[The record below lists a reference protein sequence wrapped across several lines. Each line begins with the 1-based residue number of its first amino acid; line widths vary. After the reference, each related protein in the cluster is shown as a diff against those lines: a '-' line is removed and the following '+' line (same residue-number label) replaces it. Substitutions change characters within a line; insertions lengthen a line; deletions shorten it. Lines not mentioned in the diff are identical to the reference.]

1 VADDPQQEEVLGKAY
16 DARLM
21 RRLVGYVRP
30 YRGQMALAVGLIVL
44 SAVLELV
51 GPLATAVALDLFVR
65 PLEGGRASG
74 LSRVVLATLSRH
86 GLEPGRA
93 EGLAWCAGVYLASL
107 VATFGVLYWQ
117 SYVMQLMG
125 QRIMRD
131 LRREVFGHL
140 QRLQVSFFDKNPV
153 GRLVTRATTDVDA
166 LNELFT
172 AGLVSVFG
180 DIVTLLGIVFVLFA
194 LDWRLALVTF
204 SILPLLLL
212 LTLWFKARAR
222 DMYRL
227 VRVWIARINSFLQEH
242 VSGMSVVQLFGREEP
257 TLAEFR
263 RINREHRDVNVKTIY
278 YYAVYYPAVEL
289 ITSLGLALIIWYG
302 GSKVLQGAV
311 SIGALVAFFQYA
323 QRFYEPISDL
333 SDKYNILQA
342 AMASSE
348 RIFRLLDAPVTIASP
363 QATYTPVPLGPLA
376 LDGQGDEGTGVER
389 GTGDGV
395 GREGGA
401 RSVRG
406 GAPAGPRPRVVRGA
420 VELDHVSFEYVPG
433 EPVLRDV
440 SFRIEPGQSVAVV
453 GHTGAGKS
461 TLASLL
467 LRFYDATSGAVR
479 VDGVDVRQWDLAAL
493 RRSVAMVLQDVF
505 LFAGNL
511 AENVTLGDPAI
522 SRERLEWAAREAR
535 ALDFIERLP
544 RGFETAVQERG
555 AGLSV
560 GQKQLVSFARA
571 LAFDPAILILDEA
584 TSSVDTETEQR
595 IQEALERLLV
605 GRTSLV
611 IAHRLSTVQRCD
623 RILVMHK
630 GELREQGTHQELLAR
645 RGIYYR
651 LYLLQYR
658 DELGARAEL
667 AAAADPGEGLPP
679 ASGDAAFVGSEP
691 PPARG

>member
-1 VADDPQQEEVLGKAY
+1 MPRVADDPHQEEVLGKAY

-30 YRGQMALAVGLIVL
+30 YRGQMALAVALIVL
-44 SAVLELV
+44 SSMLELV

-65 PLEGGRASG
+65 PLGGHRSAG
-74 LSRVVLATLSRH
+74 VSRWVLAELAAH
-86 GLEPGRA
+86 GLHPDPLQ
-93 EGLAWCAGVYLASL
+93 GLAWCAGAFLAAL
-107 VATFGVLYWQ
+107 MLTFGVLYWQ

-131 LRREVFGHL
+131 LRRQVFGHL
-140 QRLQVSFFDKNPV
+140 QRLQLAFFDRNPV

-180 DIVTLLGIVFVLFA
+180 DVVTLLGIVVVLFV

-212 LTLWFKARAR
+212 LTVWFKTRAR
-222 DMYRL
+222 DMYRE
-227 VRVWIARINSFLQEH
+227 VRIWIARINAFLQEH
-242 VSGMSVVQLFGREEP
+242 ISGMAVVQLFGHQQP
-257 TLAEFR
+257 AFDEFR
-263 RINREHRDVNVKTIY
+263 GINRTHRDVNVRTIF

-289 ITSLGLALIIWYG
+289 ITALGLALIIWYG
-302 GSKVLQGAV
+302 GRKVLAGAV

-348 RIFRLLDAPVTIASP
+348 RIFRLLDTPVEIASP
-363 QATYTPVPLGPLA
+363 AGAYLPPPLRQPATAAAAMV
-376 LDGQGDEGTGVER
+376 
-389 GTGDGV
+389 
-395 GREGGA
+395 
-401 RSVRG
+401 
-406 GAPAGPRPRVVRGA
+406 PAGPRPRRVRG
-420 VELDHVSFEYVPG
+420 EVSFDRVGFEYVPG

-440 SFRIEPGQSVAVV
+440 SFHVASGESVAVV

-461 TLASLL
+461 TLAGLL
-467 LRFYDATSGAVR
+467 LRFYDATRGTVAI
-479 VDGVDVRQWDLAAL
+479 DGVEVRRWDLQAL

-511 AENVTLGDPAI
+511 ADNVTLGDPSI
-522 SRERLEWAAREAR
+522 SPERLRWAAGEAR
-535 ALDFIERLP
+535 ALEFVDRLP
-544 RGFETAVQERG
+544 QGFATAVQERG

-560 GQKQLVSFARA
+560 GQKQLISFARA

-595 IQEALERLLV
+595 IQEALDRLLV

-623 RILVMHK
+623 RILVLHK
-630 GELREQGTHQELLAR
+630 GELREQGTHQELLAL

-658 DELGARAEL
+658 DQLGRGHDALPDVEMPVP
-667 AAAADPGEGLPP
+667 ADDALIGGEPQRLG
-679 ASGDAAFVGSEP
+679 
-691 PPARG
+691 

>member
-1 VADDPQQEEVLGKAY
+1 VADDPNQEEVLGKAY
-16 DARLM
+16 DSRLM

-30 YRGQMALAVGLIVL
+30 YRGQMALAVALIVL
-44 SAVLELV
+44 SALLELV

-65 PLEGGRASG
+65 PLGGGAPTG
-74 LSRVVLATLSRH
+74 VSRWVLAQLAAH
-86 GLEPGRA
+86 GWRPEPA
-93 EGLAWCAGVYLASL
+93 VGLAWCAGVYLAAL
-107 VATFGVLYWQ
+107 LLTFGVLYCQ

-131 LRREVFGHL
+131 LRREVFAHL
-140 QRLQVSFFDKNPV
+140 QRLQVSFFDRNPV

-180 DIVTLLGIVFVLFA
+180 DVVTLLGIVVVLFV

-212 LTLWFKARAR
+212 LTLWFKTRAR
-222 DMYRL
+222 DMYRE
-227 VRVWIARINSFLQEH
+227 VRIWIARINSFLQEH
-242 VSGMSVVQLFGREEP
+242 VSGMAVVQLFGREEA
-257 TLAEFR
+257 TLGEFR
-263 RINREHRDVNVKTIY
+263 RINRAHRDVNVRAIF

-302 GSKVLQGAV
+302 GGKVLQGAV

-348 RIFRLLDAPVTIASP
+348 RIFKLLDTSVEIATPDAPHR
-363 QATYTPVPLGPLA
+363 PLPLPA
-376 LDGQGDEGTGVER
+376 PAPIGTDFTAV
-389 GTGDGV
+389 
-395 GREGGA
+395 
-401 RSVRG
+401 
-406 GAPAGPRPRVVRGA
+406 PAGPRPRTVRGA
-420 VELDHVSFEYVPG
+420 VELDHVSFAYKPG
-433 EPVLRDV
+433 EPVLREV

-453 GHTGAGKS
+453 GHTGAGKT
-461 TLASLL
+461 TLANLL
-467 LRFYDATSGAVR
+467 LRFYDATSGSVR
-479 VDGVDVRQWDLAAL
+479 IDGVDVRRWDLQAL
-493 RRSVAMVLQDVF
+493 RRSIAMVLQDVF

-511 AENVTLGDPAI
+511 GDNVSLGDPAI
-522 SRERLEWAAREAR
+522 TEERLRWAAGEAR
-535 ALDFIERLP
+535 ALDFVERLP
-544 RGFETAVQERG
+544 DGFATAVQERG

-595 IQEALERLLV
+595 IQDALDRLLV

-658 DELGARAEL
+658 DQLGGDVETAM
-667 AAAADPGEGLPP
+667 AAAATSAGEGPAHPPGEDGLPDRP
-679 ASGDAAFVGSEP
+679 LMGSEG
-691 PPARG
+691 PPAPRV

>member
-1 VADDPQQEEVLGKAY
+1 VADDLHQEEALGKAY
-16 DARLM
+16 DGRLM
-21 RRLVGYVRP
+21 RRLVAYVRP
-30 YRGQMALAVGLIVL
+30 YRRAMALAVGLIIL
-44 SAVLELV
+44 SSLLDLV
-51 GPLATAVALDLFVR
+51 GPLATAVALDLYVR
-65 PLEGGRASG
+65 PLGEQSHPAGISRAVADALAHAGVQPDRYSG
-74 LSRVVLATLSRH
+74 LAAC
-86 GLEPGRA
+86 GA
-93 EGLAWCAGVYLASL
+93 VYL
-107 VATFGVLYWQ
+107 VALLLTFGVLYWQ

-140 QRLQVSFFDKNPV
+140 QRLQVSYFDRNPV

-180 DIVTLLGIVFVLFA
+180 DIVTLVGIVIVLFW

-212 LTLWFKARAR
+212 LTLWFKSRAR
-222 DMYRL
+222 EMYRE
-227 VRVWIARINSFLQEH
+227 VRVQIARINAFLQEH
-242 VSGMSVVQLFGREEP
+242 IGGMAVVQLFGREAVARE
-257 TLAEFR
+257 EFR
-263 RINREHRDVNVKTIY
+263 AINRAHRDVNVRAIF

-289 ITSLGLALIIWYG
+289 ITAIGLALIIWYG
-302 GSKVLQGAV
+302 GGKVLAAAV

-323 QRFYEPISDL
+323 QRFYEPIADL

-348 RIFRLLDAPVTIASP
+348 RIFRLLDTEVEIETPAAAFAGEAIPDGRGQAPPLHPDRVAL
-363 QATYTPVPLGPLA
+363 VP
-376 LDGQGDEGTGVER
+376 
-389 GTGDGV
+389 
-395 GREGGA
+395 A
-401 RSVRG
+401 RSGSDRI
-406 GAPAGPRPRVVRGA
+406 PAGPRPQVVRGA
-420 VELDHVSFEYVPG
+420 IEFDHVWFEYKPG

-440 SFRIEPGQSVAVV
+440 SFRVEPGQSVAVV

-467 LRFYDATSGAVR
+467 LRFYDVKSGAVR
-479 VDGVDVRQWDLAAL
+479 VDGRDVREWDLATL
-493 RRSVAMVLQDVF
+493 RQSVAMVLQDVF
-505 LFAGNL
+505 LFAGDL
-511 AENVTLGDPAI
+511 QANVTLGDPAI
-522 SRERLEWAAREAR
+522 TPERLRWAAREAR
-535 ALDFIERLP
+535 ALDFVERLP
-544 RGFETAVQERG
+544 QGFATPVQERG

-595 IQEALERLLV
+595 IQEALDRLLV
-605 GRTSLV
+605 GRTSV
-611 IAHRLSTVQRCD
+611 IIAHRLSTVQKAD
-623 RILVMHK
+623 QILVLHK

-645 RGIYYR
+645 HGIYYR

-658 DELGARAEL
+658 DQLGAPAPGAEATAEPGGPTPPPGDEGAPDRAL
-667 AAAADPGEGLPP
+667 
-679 ASGDAAFVGSEP
+679 VGSDG
-691 PPARG
+691 PPARD

>member
-1 VADDPQQEEVLGKAY
+1 VAEDPHQEEVLGKAY

-21 RRLVGYVRP
+21 RRLVAYVRP
-30 YRGQMALAVGLIVL
+30 YRGQMALAVTLIVL
-44 SAVLELV
+44 SAALELV

-65 PLEGGRASG
+65 PAGGGTPSGVSRWVLAQLASRG
-74 LSRVVLATLSRH
+74 LSL
-86 GLEPGRA
+86 GRT
-93 EGLAWCAGVYLASL
+93 EGLAWCAGVYLLSL
-107 VATFGVLYWQ
+107 LSTFGVLYWQ

-131 LRREVFGHL
+131 LRREVFSHL
-140 QRLQVSFFDKNPV
+140 QRLQVSFFDRNPV

-180 DIVTLLGIVFVLFA
+180 DVMTLLGIVVVLFA

-212 LTLWFKARAR
+212 LTLWFKSRAR
-222 DMYRL
+222 DMYRE
-227 VRVWIARINSFLQEH
+227 VRIWIARINAFLQEH
-242 VSGMSVVQLFGREEP
+242 ISGMAVVQLFGREEV
-257 TLAEFR
+257 TLGTFR
-263 RINREHRDVNVKTIY
+263 EINRKHRDVNVKAIY

-302 GSKVLQGAV
+302 GGKVLQGAV

-348 RIFRLLDAPVTIASP
+348 RIFRLLDAPVSIASP
-363 QATYTPVPLGPLA
+363 EVPHRPEPLPS
-376 LDGQGDEGTGVER
+376 EPSS
-389 GTGDGV
+389 
-395 GREGGA
+395 GR
-401 RSVRG
+401 STV
-406 GAPAGPRPRVVRGA
+406 PAGPRPRAIRGT
-420 VELDHVSFEYVPG
+420 VELDHVWFEYNPG

-467 LRFYDATSGAVR
+467 LRFYDPTAGSVR
-479 VDGVDVRQWDLAAL
+479 IDGVDARLWDVQTL
-493 RRSVAMVLQDVF
+493 RRGIAMVLQDVF

-511 AENVTLGDPAI
+511 ADNVTLGDPAI
-522 SRERLEWAAREAR
+522 SRERLRWAAGEAR
-535 ALDFIERLP
+535 ALDFVERLP
-544 RGFETAVQERG
+544 KGFESTVHERG

-571 LAFDPAILILDEA
+571 LASDPAILILDEA

-595 IQEALERLLV
+595 IQEALDRLLV

-630 GELREQGTHQELLAR
+630 GEVREQGTHQELLAR

-658 DELGARAEL
+658 DQLGAL
-667 AAAADPGEGLPP
+667 GEAGPVPDVTLPP
-679 ASGDAAFVGSEP
+679 APDDALIGGDSHHRA
-691 PPARG
+691 

>member
-1 VADDPQQEEVLGKAY
+1 MADDPHSEEVLGKAY

-44 SAVLELV
+44 SAMLELV

-65 PLEGGRASG
+65 PLGGGAPSG
-74 LSRVVLATLSRH
+74 VSRRVAELLAAQ
-86 GLEPGRA
+86 GLQPGRG
-93 EGLAWCAGVYLASL
+93 EGLAWCAGVFLGAL
-107 VATFGVLYWQ
+107 LLTFGVLYWQ

-140 QRLQVSFFDKNPV
+140 QRLQVSFFDRNPV
-153 GRLVTRATTDVDA
+153 GRLVTRATTDIDA

-180 DIVTLLGIVFVLFA
+180 DIVTLLGIVIVLFA

-212 LTLWFKARAR
+212 ITLWFKARAR
-222 DMYRL
+222 EMYRQ
-227 VRVWIARINSFLQEH
+227 VRIWIARINAYLQEH
-242 VSGMSVVQLFGREEP
+242 ISGMTVVQLFDREEAA
-257 TLAEFR
+257 LAEFKQ
-263 RINREHRDVNVKTIY
+263 INRTHRDVNVKTIF

-289 ITSLGLALIIWYG
+289 TTSLGLALIIWYG
-302 GSKVLQGAV
+302 GAKVLAGAV

-348 RIFRLLDAPVTIASP
+348 RIFKLLDSPVEIAAPEQP
-363 QATYTPVPLGPLA
+363 YVPAPLA
-376 LDGQGDEGTGVER
+376 ALP
-389 GTGDGV
+389 
-395 GREGGA
+395 REGA
-401 RSVRG
+401 V
-406 GAPAGPRPRVVRGA
+406 AAMPAGPRPRSVRGE
-420 VELDHVSFEYVPG
+420 VEFDHVSFEYKADVQ
-433 EPVLRDV
+433 VLRDV

-467 LRFYDATSGAVR
+467 LRFYDPTSGSVR
-479 VDGVDVRQWDLAAL
+479 VDGVDVRRWDLQAL
-493 RRSVAMVLQDVF
+493 RRSIAMVLQDVF

-511 AENVTLGDPAI
+511 GDNVTLGDPAI
-522 SRERLEWAAREAR
+522 SRERLRWAAREAR
-535 ALDFIERLP
+535 ALDFVERLP
-544 RGFETAVQERG
+544 QGFETVVQERG

-595 IQEALERLLV
+595 IQEALDRLLV

-658 DELGARAEL
+658 DQLGAHTG
-667 AAAADPGEGLPP
+667 AASDVALPGVASPP
-679 ASGDAAFVGSEP
+679 
-691 PPARG
+691 